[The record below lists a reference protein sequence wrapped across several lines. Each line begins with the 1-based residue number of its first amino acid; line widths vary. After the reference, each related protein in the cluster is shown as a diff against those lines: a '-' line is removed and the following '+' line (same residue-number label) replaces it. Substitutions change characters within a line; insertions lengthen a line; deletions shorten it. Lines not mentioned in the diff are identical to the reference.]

1 MRKVMTLMTVLF
13 LIAGL
18 GFSGVSF
25 GQVAASEGDQAI
37 LKVLKDEMTK
47 KIIQTGT
54 LDLYDKEIDAVRN
67 LSTLSFPEE
76 VKKQGNKFVAMI
88 DYRDTNSG
96 DIVTVEVLLAADGDS
111 YAVEDVSIANVEL
124 LKKGDQAKKDYS
136 DEEIQAFM
144 NNYIQQQVKFTDS
157 LMLYDEE
164 REVMRHLKMNELSS
178 EVRRMGIFYS
188 SRGVFEDVNSGD
200 ILGIDI
206 AVKNKDGKLE
216 LQALRVRSFKRGK

>member
-1 MRKVMTLMTVLF
+1 MRKVMMLMTVLF
-13 LIAGL
+13 LVAGF
-18 GFSGVSF
+18 GFSGTSF
-25 GQVAASEGDQAI
+25 GQATVSAKDQAI
-37 LKVLKDEMTK
+37 LKVLKDEMTE

-54 LDLYDKEIDAVRN
+54 LDLYDKGIDAVRN
-67 LSTLSFPEE
+67 LSILSFPEE
-76 VKKQGNKFVAMI
+76 VRRRGDEFVAAI

-111 YAVEDVSIANVEL
+111 YIVEDVRIINVES
-124 LKKGDQAKKDYS
+124 LKNDDQVKDHYS

-144 NNYIQQQVKFTDS
+144 KNYIQQQVQFTGS
-157 LMLYDEE
+157 LMLFDEE
-164 REVMRHLKMNELSS
+164 REVMRNLKMNELSS

-188 SRGVFEDVNSGD
+188 SRGVFEDINSGD

-216 LQALRVRSFKRGK
+216 LQVLRVRSFKRGK